1 MPGTLYITGHTA
13 ADRLLNSNGTALMI
27 GMLLDQQVPMEWAF
41 NGAHTLKTRL
51 GHLDPARI
59 AAMDPDDFLAVC
71 LTKPAIHRFPKAM
84 AGRIQGLCAVLADK
98 YKGRAENVWRGVD
111 DAQVLFERLRE
122 FPGFGEEKAQIFVAL
137 LAKRF
142 GVRPAGWQ
150 RAAGV
155 FSDTNPRTVADITSP
170 ATLAKVRAWKKAEK
184 EADRDKQSRPL
195 KSGTKK
201 TTAAKKSAAPKAT
214 PAKKNA
220 AAKTPS
226 KKSTGRA

>member
-1 MPGTLYITGHTA
+1 MPGTLYITGHAA
-13 ADRLLNSNGTALMI
+13 ADKLLNSNGTALMI

-71 LTKPAIHRFPKAM
+71 LEKPAIHRFPKAM
-84 AGRIQGLCAVLADK
+84 AGRIQGQCALLDER
-98 YKGRAENVWRGVD
+98 YKGRAENIWRGID

-142 GVRPAGWQ
+142 GIKPKGWQ

-155 FSDTNPRTVADITSP
+155 FSDANPRTVADITSP

-184 EADRDKQSRPL
+184 EAERDKQSRPL
-195 KSGTKK
+195 K
-201 TTAAKKSAAPKAT
+201 KAS
-214 PAKKNA
+214 PKKNA
-220 AAKTPS
+220 APKRTARP
-226 KKSTGRA
+226 

>member
-1 MPGTLYITGHTA
+1 MPGTLYITGNPA
-13 ADRLLNSNGTALMI
+13 SDKFLNSNGTALMI

-41 NGAHTLKTRL
+41 NGAWVLKQRL

-71 LTKPAIHRFPKAM
+71 TEKPAIHRFPKAM
-84 AGRIQGLCAVLADK
+84 AARIQGLCAMLADD

-111 DAQVLFERLRE
+111 DADELFARLRR

-142 GVRPAGWQ
+142 DVRPEGWK

-155 FSDTNPRTVADITSP
+155 FSDSNPRTVADITSP
-170 ATLAKVRAWKKAEK
+170 ETLLKVRAWKKAEK
-184 EADRDKQSRPL
+184 AADRDKQSRPM
-195 KSGTKK
+195 KTSTTRIAGKK
-201 TTAAKKSAAPKAT
+201 AAAKKAAPKKSV
-214 PAKKNA
+214 AKKTA
-220 AAKTPS
+220 T
-226 KKSTGRA
+226 KK

>member
-1 MPGTLYITGHTA
+1 MSGTLYITGNSA
-13 ADRLLNSNGTALMI
+13 ADALLNSNGTALMI

-41 NGAHTLKTRL
+41 KGAHTLRQRL

-59 AAMDPDDFLAVC
+59 AAMDPESFLAVC
-71 LTKPAIHRFPKAM
+71 LDRPAIHRFPKAM
-84 AGRIQGLCAVLADK
+84 AGRIQGLCALLEDR
-98 YKGRAENVWRGVD
+98 YEGRAENIWRGVD
-111 DAQVLFERLRE
+111 DASVLFSRLRE

-142 GVRPAGWQ
+142 GVKPRGWK

-155 FSDTNPRTVADITSP
+155 FSDSKPRTVADITSP

-195 KSGTKK
+195 VGKTAGKQTTTKNGTTKK
-201 TTAAKKSAAPKAT
+201 TVARRK
-214 PAKKNA
+214 PAVGK
-220 AAKTPS
+220 
-226 KKSTGRA
+226 